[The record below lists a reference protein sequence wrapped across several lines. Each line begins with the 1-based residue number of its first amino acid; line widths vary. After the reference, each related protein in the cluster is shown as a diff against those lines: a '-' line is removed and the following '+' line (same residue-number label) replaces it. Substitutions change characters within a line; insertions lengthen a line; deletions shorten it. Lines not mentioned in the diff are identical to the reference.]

1 MSWLSKFRSKRV
13 NTQLA
18 DDLLSKAKKEVEK
31 MPPINIFVAGKTGSG
46 KSTLIN
52 AIFREEVAKTGVGMP
67 VTQQVER
74 ITKEGMPLT
83 LYDTKGLE
91 LTAISQQEVLKSIGL
106 LIQRQEE
113 QGEQYAIHVAYY
125 CVNSTMARIE
135 PFELELI
142 TVLAKQVPV
151 ILVCTQNFG
160 EQGKAFVEHLKTMQL
175 PVKAII
181 PVLAKPYSIGRG
193 QKISEYG
200 LQELIDTTLE
210 VVPSQVHQA
219 FINAQRVDLQRK
231 VTNARSWANKYITTA
246 FGIGFTPIPI
256 ADATVLVPMQITML
270 GHITAIFGLSLDKSQ
285 VISLLAGIGGTGSA
299 TYIGKFIV
307 GSAAKLIPGLGT
319 VAGGVISGTTAG
331 SLTITLAYSYI
342 EVLRQISKAE
352 LIGRDLKLT
361 QLQQLMSQNFNEQ
374 MQIATKYLPESL
386 KAQLPEWSRAFF
398 KDIF

>member
-1 MSWLSKFRSKRV
+1 MSWLSKFRNKRV

-106 LIQRQEE
+106 LIQRQGD
-113 QGEQYAIHVAYY
+113 QGEQQAIHVAYY

-193 QKISEYG
+193 QTISEYG
-200 LQELIDTTLE
+200 LQELIDMTLE

-231 VTNARSWANKYITTA
+231 VTNARSWANKYIATA
-246 FGIGFTPIPI
+246 FGVGFTPIPI

-319 VAGGVISGTTAG
+319 VAGGVISGATAG

-342 EVLRQISKAE
+342 EVLRQIAKAE

-361 QLQQLMSQNFNEQ
+361 QLQQMMNQNFNEQ
-374 MQIATKYLPESL
+374 MKIATKYLPESL
-386 KAQLPEWSRAFF
+386 KSQLPEWTRAFL
-398 KDIF
+398 KD